1 MKATLSEKFDL
12 RAGIF
17 RFAQLAVLLSALFSI
32 RGIASEALSASGTEA
47 DSSATA
53 GRDSQQRSQLKYL
66 EHRPKWGLEFKASS
80 PGVRDFQLTD
90 PTGAMNHLH
99 SIQASF
105 EFQPQILQSFGVLGI
120 GADFGLHPP
129 STSGMSAPS
138 VTFSWNFG
146 SHLRYQARFV
156 QEQLLVP
163 YLAYG
168 ASYWMYRIRSG
179 EVGGLLVHGPSIG
192 LEFLLNA
199 IDTKSAARFFSDY
212 GVSRTYIVVDGS
224 WATGSAGSVLLS
236 ARSFY
241 FGLRFEM

>member
-1 MKATLSEKFDL
+1 MKTTLSEKFCL
-12 RAGIF
+12 CAKISG
-17 RFAQLAVLLSALFSI
+17 LALPALLSVALLSTEVV
-32 RGIASEALSASGTEA
+32 ASDAMSASGIGAE
-47 DSSATA
+47 SAA
-53 GRDSQQRSQLKYL
+53 AEGADSQQRSQLSYL

-99 SIQASF
+99 SIQASL
-105 EFQPQILQSFGVLGI
+105 EFQPQSLQRYGVLGI

-129 STSGMSAPS
+129 STSGVPAPS

-163 YLAYG
+163 YVAYG

-179 EVGGLLVHGPSIG
+179 EVGGLLVHGPSAG